1 MRQTYSRAQGQ
12 CNNATN
18 LLFLGQCNNTTNLL
32 QSSGAMRQ
40 RDKLTIELGG
50 QATNLLQSSEVRQ
63 TIYSRAL
70 RSRDKS
76 TLELWGH
83 ATTRQI
89 YSLALR
95 PCNYATN
102 LLQSSGAMQ
111 QSNKFTLEL
120 WGNAITMQQVNSKA
134 WGHMSTRQTYS
145 TVEL

>member
-1 MRQTYSRAQGQ
+1 MRQ
-12 CNNATN
+12 CNKFTLELRGYATN
-18 LLFLGQCNNTTNLL
+18 QQIYSSALGLCDKDATSLLS
-32 QSSGAMRQ
+32 SSGAICQ
-40 RDKLTIELGG
+40 RNKL
-50 QATNLLQSSEVRQ
+50 
-63 TIYSRAL
+63 
-70 RSRDKS
+70 

-120 WGNAITMQQVNSKA
+120 WGNAITMQQVYSKA
-134 WGHMSTRQTYS
+134 VGPYVNATNLLYCRALRPCNKLTLQ
-145 TVEL
+145 